1 MTQVHEPYLVLG
13 TGRSGTSFV
22 AGVLHNEMS
31 ISMGEEFV
39 VPNDSNPNGFWED
52 IDFYNLNKSFMHHGM
67 PLSQFNDELSALI
80 LKKGVN
86 GPWGF
91 KDAGMANLV
100 PFYLS
105 YFDNPKLIWCRRN
118 ENLTIK
124 SLMRWYGFD
133 YNDAYEFFYMRETLI
148 KRALTG
154 RKYIDIYFDEK
165 KKSKD
170 DIIKI
175 VTNAMRNAMHKP
187 IKLYVAILN
196 KGWFRR
202 EISARVLPK
211 IQKTNGVIAT
221 LENPSKTWHHPISS
235 NRNRIVKRFL
245 KTDNEYLLMID
256 DDVVPLFNPADF
268 VFAGKDVIG
277 FPAKVRQG
285 DRQLNWVAY
294 IKRPH
299 TNDKMLDHYS
309 PVDFTKVDQSIELL
323 GVDAV
328 GTGCI
333 LIHRRVLE
341 NMKAPF
347 HIHFDE
353 DGILTMGTDFAFC
366 ERAKEAGFE
375 IFTTPRRVCEHFK
388 ELGMLDMQSYSDSDG
403 VDKAAQKYGIPWGG
417 YAINPVDWEFI
428 KRIILDNEPS
438 KILEF
443 GSGLSSLLMAEY
455 TEVEAWEQHSDWV
468 DMIRYKNLNGNLSVK
483 NWDDDSEI
491 NTLGFD
497 LAFIDG
503 PQGKLNGGPG
513 REESFKIASKCKAV
527 IVHDAGRSDEQKL
540 TEKYLMPNFKFIKKN
555 GWHQSRCEYWE
566 KGE

>member
-1 MTQVHEPYLVLG
+1 MARLG
-13 TGRSGTSFV
+13 TI
-22 AGVLHNEMS
+22 E
-31 ISMGEEFV
+31 
-39 VPNDSNPNGFWED
+39 NPFR
-52 IDFYNLNKSFMHHGM
+52 L
-67 PLSQFNDELSALI
+67 
-80 LKKGVN
+80 
-86 GPWGF
+86 
-91 KDAGMANLV
+91 
-100 PFYLS
+100 YL
-105 YFDNPKLIWCRRN
+105 
-118 ENLTIK
+118 
-124 SLMRWYGFD
+124 
-133 YNDAYEFFYMRETLI
+133 
-148 KRALTG
+148 
-154 RKYIDIYFDEK
+154 
-165 KKSKD
+165 
-170 DIIKI
+170 
-175 VTNAMRNAMHKP
+175 
-187 IKLYVAILN
+187 AILN
-196 KGWFRR
+196 RGWIRR
-202 EISARVLPK
+202 EMVDTVIPAIS
-211 IQKTNGVIAT
+211 KTKGVITT
-221 LENPSKTWHHPISS
+221 LEKLNKTWDHPISS
-235 NRNRIVKRFL
+235 NRNKIVKRFL
-245 KTDNEYLLMID
+245 ATDNDYLMMCD

-268 VFAGKDVIG
+268 VFANKDVIG

-299 TNDKMLDHYS
+299 THNNMLDHYA

-323 GVDAV
+323 SVDAV

-341 NMKAPF
+341 NIKAPF
-347 HIHFDE
+347 HIRFDE

-366 ERAKEAGFE
+366 LRAKEAGFE

-403 VDKAAQKYGIPWGG
+403 VDTAAQKYGIPWGG

-443 GSGLSSLLMAEY
+443 GSGLSSLLMSEY
-455 TEVEAWEQHSDWV
+455 AEVESWEKNLDWV